1 MNRTPAYRLVSVLVV
16 ILLVATCTASPAVAA
31 VDETRETSGK
41 LYRVTRGDRGTQEY
55 IVKFQSAQA
64 MKRFLSG
71 KDLKPTLKREWKR
84 LDMIL
89 LALTPTEAAELSR
102 DRDIL
107 FVEENGFVHLL
118 DQPKSLNMADM
129 ERTGKYNDPS
139 VLIQYRGVEPTEEY
153 QYGIRKMGG
162 EDYHQK
168 GYLGQGVRIGVI
180 DTGIDPNHPDLHV
193 AGGYSFFRK
202 SPDYSDIVFHG
213 THVAGIIA
221 AKRNGFGVVGMA
233 PEAEVY
239 SLAVFNEIGQASIG
253 NLIDAIQWCIDHDID
268 IINMSF
274 GSDFPSAAMKEA
286 LQKAS
291 DAGIL
296 LVAAAGNSGRGDY
309 DNVLYPAKYDTVI
322 AVAAIDE
329 NDQVA
334 DWSSR
339 GPEVELAAP
348 GVAVLSTFSRP
359 NYYEHTYQYLS
370 GTSMATPHIVGLA
383 ALIMSANP
391 GISSAELRRRLATFT
406 QDLGPAGRDIEYG
419 FGLPTPDRAGD
430 APDTDAPRVSAG
442 GPYRG
447 VLNEPVQF
455 TTDGTLDPDD
465 NFLVFTWDFG
475 DGSSAAGG
483 RAMHAYTKP
492 GDYTAT
498 LTARDGDGREGS
510 STAPV
515 LIRAG
520 ILRTVHTGASAMG
533 STAASGTA
541 SLKSTLITAGI
552 QSGKRSLGLVRFTFP
567 KSEDIFVVNADLSL
581 TGNTR
586 RPTAPEGV
594 ISAGLLPGDIAA
606 RWPSFTFADIDQAE
620 VVSLEPPI
628 TLSYLGGQV
637 GQGIVNRFSVPYNQM
652 APFEDQFAQGSEA
665 FRIRFDSGKTGNS
678 YTWKAPELS
687 VRYLSGVSSANMA
700 PVAHAGY
707 DRRAKTGTR
716 VILDGS
722 ASSDP
727 EGFPLT
733 FTWVQVRGKQV
744 DLAPVP
750 DHPARAGFTAPSG
763 NDVLVFEVRVSDAD
777 HTATDQ
783 VTIYLND
790 AKAEVN
796 TILLLPACGKAGF
809 VTDEFPGLN
818 FFDRRM
824 IIAGPLPRERQEG
837 EETAYGEA
845 ANCGA
850 FQFDLSTIPPGSQ
863 VLSATLELTGAMD
876 SPGPNR
882 GYDVRVV
889 SSDVDA
895 RWMDLDWN
903 SLTTAPVVVTLKPH
917 LANRDV
923 GLGRVNRFRIDPGVL
938 ESRRGNTGIITFRI
952 DGPLL
957 RHQWYESFSWWSGN
971 EPEYREKG
979 PRLVITYSA
988 RDALPGSTLG

>member
-1 MNRTPAYRLVSVLVV
+1 
-16 ILLVATCTASPAVAA
+16 
-31 VDETRETSGK
+31 
-41 LYRVTRGDRGTQEY
+41 
-55 IVKFQSAQA
+55 
-64 MKRFLSG
+64 
-71 KDLKPTLKREWKR
+71 
-84 LDMIL
+84 
-89 LALTPTEAAELSR
+89 
-102 DRDIL
+102 
-107 FVEENGFVHLL
+107 
-118 DQPKSLNMADM
+118 
-129 ERTGKYNDPS
+129 
-139 VLIQYRGVEPTEEY
+139 
-153 QYGIRKMGG
+153 
-162 EDYHQK
+162 
-168 GYLGQGVRIGVI
+168 
-180 DTGIDPNHPDLHV
+180 
-193 AGGYSFFRK
+193 
-202 SPDYSDIVFHG
+202 
-213 THVAGIIA
+213 VAGIIA

-274 GSDFPSAAMKEA
+274 GSDIPSAAMKEA
-286 LQKAS
+286 LRKAS

-370 GTSMATPHIVGLA
+370 GTSMATPHVVGLA

-391 GISSAELRRRLATFT
+391 GISSAELRRRLTTFT

-419 FGLPTPDRAGD
+419 FGLPLPDRA

-447 VLNEPVQF
+447 VVNEPVRF

-483 RAMHAYTKP
+483 RAMHAYTRP

-510 STAPV
+510 TTAPV
-515 LIRAG
+515 QIRAG
-520 ILRTVHTGASAMG
+520 ILRTVRTGASATG
-533 STAASGTA
+533 SVMAPGSLT
-541 SLKSTLITAGI
+541 LKSTLITAGM
-552 QSGKRSLGLVRFTFP
+552 QSGKKSLGLVRFTFP
-567 KSEDIFVVNADLSL
+567 KSEDIFVLGADLSL
-581 TGNTR
+581 TGNNK

-594 ISAGLLPGDIAA
+594 ITAGLLPQEITA
-606 RWPSFTFADIDQAE
+606 RWPSFTFADIDQAG
-620 VVSLEPPI
+620 VVTLDPPI
-628 TLSYLGGQV
+628 TLSSLGGQV
-637 GQGIVNRFSVPYNQM
+637 GQGIVNCFSVPHTQIT
-652 APFEDQFAQGSEA
+652 PFEDQFVQGTAA

-678 YTWKAPELS
+678 YTWKNPELS
-687 VRYLSGVSSANMA
+687 VRYLSGVSSGNMA

-707 DRRAKTGTR
+707 DRRAKAGTR

-727 EGFPLT
+727 EGLPLIL
-733 FTWVQVRGKQV
+733 TWVQVKGKQV

-750 DHPARAGFTAPSG
+750 ENRAQAVFTAPSG
-763 NDVLVFEVRVSDAD
+763 NDVLVFELRISDTD

-796 TILLLPACGKAGF
+796 TILLRPNNGKAGF
-809 VTDEFPGLN
+809 VTDEFPRLN
-818 FFDRRM
+818 FFDRRVM
-824 IIAGPLPRERQEG
+824 IAGPLPRERQEG

-850 FQFDLSTIPPGSQ
+850 FQFDLSPIPPGSQ
-863 VLSATLELTGAMD
+863 VISATLELTGAID
-876 SPGPNR
+876 SPGPNQ

-889 SSDVDA
+889 SPEVDA
-895 RWMDLDWN
+895 RWQDLDWN

-938 ESRRGNTGIITFRI
+938 EPRRGTTGMMTFRI

-971 EPEYREKG
+971 EPEHREKG